1 MKRNL
6 VIASALSLSLL
17 SSSCLGS
24 FNAFNNLKDWNMQ
37 VSNSKFINN
46 AIFWGLNII
55 PVYGLFFLGDTII
68 FNVLEFW
75 TGSNPIAMSEGETE
89 TQIAN
94 VEGHNVRMTAQK
106 NQFKIEVLDGE
117 KKGKVVEMVYTPE
130 NKTWNAKD
138 GDKLIKLASFKE
150 GFYTVYTPN
159 GEQIKLDANATKA
172 HNNALL
178 DQHVDTFQKSLWA
191 KH

>member
-6 VIASALSLSLL
+6 IIAGTLSLSLL

-37 VSNSKFINN
+37 VSNSKFVNN
-46 AIFWGLNII
+46 AIFWGLNIV
-55 PVYGLFFLGDTII
+55 PVYGLFFLGDALI

-75 TGSNPIAMSEGETE
+75 TGSNPIAMAEGETE

-94 VEGHNVRMTAQK
+94 VDGQKVKMTAQK
-106 NQFKIEVLDGE
+106 NQFKIEVLEGE
-117 KKGKVVEMVYTPE
+117 KQGKIVEMVYTPE

-138 GDKLIKLASFKE
+138 GNKLIKLASFKD
-150 GFYTVYTPN
+150 GFYMVYTP
-159 GEQIKLDANATKA
+159 GGDQIKLDANASQS
-172 HNNALL
+172 HNNLILNQKL
-178 DQHVDTFQKSLWA
+178 DTYQKSLWA
-191 KH
+191 KQ

>member
-6 VIASALSLSLL
+6 IIASALSLSLL

-37 VSNSKFINN
+37 VSNSKFVNN
-46 AIFWGLNII
+46 AIFWGLNIV
-55 PVYGLFFLGDTII
+55 PVYGLFLLGDAII

-75 TGSNPIAMSEGETE
+75 TGSNPIAMAEGETE

-94 VEGHNVRMTAQK
+94 LDGQKVKMTAQK
-106 NQFKIEVLDGE
+106 NQFKIEVIEGE
-117 KKGKVVEMVYTPE
+117 DLGKTVEMVYTPE

-138 GDKLIKLASFKE
+138 GDKLIKLVSFKE
-150 GFYTVYTPN
+150 GFYMVYTPS
-159 GEQIKLDANATKA
+159 GEQIKLDANATQD
-172 HNNALL
+172 HNNLL
-178 DQHVDTFQKSLWA
+178 LNQKIETYQKSLWA
-191 KH
+191 QE

>member
-6 VIASALSLSLL
+6 IIAGALSLSML

-37 VSNSKFINN
+37 VSNSKFVNN

-55 PVYGLFFLGDTII
+55 PVYGLFFLGDAII

-75 TGSNPIAMSEGETE
+75 TGSNPIAMADGETE

-94 VEGHNVRMTAQK
+94 VDGQQVKMTAQK
-106 NQFKIEVLDGE
+106 NQFKIEVLEGE
-117 KKGKVVEMVYTPE
+117 DQGKIVEMVYTPE

-138 GDKLIKLASFKE
+138 GDKLIKLASFKD
-150 GFYTVYTPN
+150 GFYMVYTPS
-159 GEQIKLDANATKA
+159 GEQIKLDANATQE
-172 HNNALL
+172 HNNLL
-178 DQHVDTFQKSLWA
+178 LNQKLDTYHKSLWA
-191 KH
+191 KQ

>member
-6 VIASALSLSLL
+6 IIAGALSLSLL

-37 VSNSKFINN
+37 VSNSKFVNN

-55 PVYGLFFLGDTII
+55 PVYGLFFLGDAII

-75 TGSNPIAMSEGETE
+75 TGSNPIAMAEGETE

-94 VEGHNVRMTAQK
+94 IDGQKVKMTAQK
-106 NQFKIEVLDGE
+106 NQFKIEVLEGDDQ
-117 KKGKVVEMVYTPE
+117 GKIVEMVYTPE
-130 NKTWNAKD
+130 NQTWNAKD
-138 GDKLIKLASFKE
+138 GDKLIKLASFKN
-150 GFYTVYTPN
+150 GFYMVYTPS
-159 GEQIKLDANATKA
+159 GEQIKLDANATQD
-172 HNNALL
+172 HNNLL
-178 DQHVDTFQKSLWA
+178 LNQKIETYQKSLWA
-191 KH
+191 KQ